1 MMKKVTVLLFAFFV
15 ALCAGA
21 QEDIFRSLQA
31 GGNVVI
37 RQSNEIEN
45 AVLGH
50 IARNRYK
57 KNKGYRIRIFF
68 DNGQTARQESSAIEQ
83 AFSESYPAVPVY
95 REFDDL
101 YYKVAVGDFRTR
113 TDAMRFLES
122 IQRNYSSAFIFA
134 ENINFRPVLRPD
146 EPDVMENGE
155 LKMEN

>member
-1 MMKKVTVLLFAFFV
+1 MIKKVTVLLFACFV
-15 ALCAGA
+15 VLCAAA
-21 QEDIFRSLQA
+21 QDNIFYSVQSN
-31 GGNVVI
+31 GKVFI
-37 RQSNEIEN
+37 RQSYEIEN

-68 DNGQTARQESSAIEQ
+68 DNGQTARQASSAIEQ

-101 YYKVAVGDFRTR
+101 YYKVAVGDFRTK

-122 IQRNYSSAFIFA
+122 IQRYYPSAFIFS
-134 ENINFRPVLRPD
+134 ENVNFRNTI
-146 EPDVMENGE
+146 EE
-155 LKMEN
+155 LGIRY